1 MKLHEEQIIAQQL
14 PLAPP
19 HPLSTFQEL
28 ELGVIGLP
36 YKYGLKHSVK
46 FIFLWKSIFKYLKY
60 VILAENEITQFM
72 KKRFCLP
79 TGDDNVQCTRT

>member
-28 ELGVIGLP
+28 ELGVIGLHIQIWSQTFRKI
-36 YKYGLKHSVK
+36 Y
-46 FIFLWKSIFKYLKY
+46 IFVEEYF
-60 VILAENEITQFM
+60 
-72 KKRFCLP
+72 
-79 TGDDNVQCTRT
+79 